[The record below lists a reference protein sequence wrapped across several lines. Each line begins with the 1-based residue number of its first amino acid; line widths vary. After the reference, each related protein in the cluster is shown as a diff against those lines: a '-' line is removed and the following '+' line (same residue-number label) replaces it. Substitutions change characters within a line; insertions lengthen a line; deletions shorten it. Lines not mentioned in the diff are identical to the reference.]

1 MTAFKKRL
9 TTAFIGAALALG
21 GTHAALAE
29 DVDIFTAGAGTTSK
43 PNVLIILDSSSN
55 WSGTLSANTCNT
67 GNMADN
73 TKFAAEVCALTKVM
87 AAIDQNVRVG
97 LMMFAETG
105 TNGGYVRYGIRD
117 MNSGNKTAFSNMLLN
132 FVQNGSGTDNSGSN
146 QPYGKV
152 MFEAFKYFGG
162 GGTTKTPQ
170 DTTHYGPF
178 SFAGGGASN
187 PTGGKRRD
195 YLGNTSGAT
204 NVATDNRAA
213 QLYGASTSAGTG
225 GVNALPSSGSDTYN
239 NPITDA
245 CAKNFIIF
253 ISNGNP
259 STGGDAGTPTADTLL
274 NNIGGNAT
282 NRIKSGSTEIH
293 ASLMDEF
300 AQYLYSGI
308 DVNDGTG
315 VQKIITYTIAVY
327 APQNNG
333 SISNTDQQMIKL
345 MRSAANVGG

>member
-1 MTAFKKRL
+1 MTAFTKRL

-29 DVDIFTAGAGTTSK
+29 DVDIFTAGAGSTSK
-43 PNVLIILDSSSN
+43 PNVLIVLDSSSN
-55 WSGTLSANTCNT
+55 WSATLTANSCNT
-67 GNMADN
+67 GNMAN
-73 TKFAAEVCALTKVM
+73 SLKFGAEVCALTTVM
-87 AAIDQNVRVG
+87 GAIDQNVRVG

-105 TNGGYVRYGIRD
+105 TNGGYIRYAIRD
-117 MNSGNKTAFSNMLLN
+117 MNTANKTAFSDMLKNL
-132 FVQNGSGTDNSGSN
+132 VSNGSGTDNSGSN

-195 YLGNTSGAT
+195 YFGNTSGAT

-213 QLYGASTSAGTG
+213 QRYGASTTAGAG
-225 GVNALPSSGSDTYN
+225 GVNAFANSSTDTYN
-239 NPITDA
+239 NPITDV
-245 CAKNFIIF
+245 CAKNFIVF

-274 NNIGGNAT
+274 NNIGGNASV
-282 NRIKSGSTEIH
+282 RIKTGATEIH

-315 VQKIITYTIAVY
+315 TQNIITYTIAVY

-333 SISNTDQQMIKL
+333 S
-345 MRSAANVGG
+345 

>member
-162 GGTTKTPQ
+162 GGTTKLPQ
-170 DTTHYGPF
+170 GANGNGPIA
-178 SFAGGGASN
+178 FAGGNSN
-187 PTGGKRRD
+187 NSGSKRRD
-195 YLGNTSGAT
+195 HADNNSPGGKTTATGTRSGRIYDADT
-204 NVATDNRAA
+204 NYA
-213 QLYGASTSAGTG
+213 LSSAGT
-225 GVNALPSSGSDTYN
+225 DTYN
-239 NPITDA
+239 SPIISD

-253 ISNGNP
+253 IG
-259 STGGDAGTPTADTLL
+259 
-274 NNIGGNAT
+274 
-282 NRIKSGSTEIH
+282 
-293 ASLMDEF
+293 
-300 AQYLYSGI
+300 
-308 DVNDGTG
+308 
-315 VQKIITYTIAVY
+315 
-327 APQNNG
+327 
-333 SISNTDQQMIKL
+333 
-345 MRSAANVGG
+345 